1 MKKTVTRL
9 LVIAVTAGLV
19 SACAVTPE
27 PLSDR
32 ERAERAVSDLDAM
45 FEGQD
50 PVEGG
55 ISLSEAIARAI
66 KYNLDHRVKLME
78 KAVVKAEAELATMD
92 LLPAITADA
101 GYTTRSNTPASSSE
115 SVITGQQSLE
125 PSTSQEKTRALA
137 NLNVVWNVL
146 DFGVSYITAQQRA
159 DRILIA
165 EEKRRKAVQNIVQD
179 VRVAYWNAL
188 SADRLTKETDD
199 LLASTQAALAESEA
213 MAEEGIQAPLTSMRY
228 QEGLLATLRT
238 LWELR
243 QRLNTA
249 KAELASL
256 MNIRPGTDFQL
267 SPDEFDRELPE
278 INTVVPELEEYG
290 LLHRPELIEEDYR
303 LQIDSAE
310 IRKAMLRMLPGIEVN
325 AGAHY
330 DSNDF
335 LVNNEWADAG
345 LRISWN
351 LFNLFRGPKDKQRAE
366 AQVELDETRRLATGM
381 AVLTQINVAQQRYEN
396 ARQDYQLAEN
406 LLQVKSDIADQEA
419 GRFDAQVSDEL
430 ALIRTRLDRLVARMQ
445 RDLALA
451 ELQNAAG
458 RVHNSVGLDPLPA
471 EIRDDSLESLSL
483 AVATHQQS
491 LKGMLSEAQLD
502 PTMYDEI
509 AREIALARAEK
520 RRLEALED
528 KQAAKEVLADAARR
542 KAEREARAA
551 EAADAALVAQQEAIQ
566 AAVQE
571 ADARRLA
578 EEEAARQ
585 RQLVAEKQQ
594 AAEEARRAA
603 EAALAAAQAAEE
615 EARQA
620 DRQRQAQLQQ
630 IAQQVEVQ
638 VNQAV
643 EAALSASEAQR
654 EVWEASRAV
663 DEAEERM
670 QGIVV
675 PGESPEV
682 LEESPGTQDSSAA
695 PDAWE
700 EEVSDAGTRPAA
712 AVAAAPQNN
721 PGEWRIFEHSAPAT
735 VDDDLLYASV
745 GIDTPDQ
752 PPKIYPHPGSFPAIE
767 NDLIADVETRSSS
780 TTDSALR
787 VDR

>member
-1 MKKTVTRL
+1 MKKTATRL

-27 PLSDR
+27 PLTDR
-32 ERAERAVSDLDAM
+32 ERAERAVSDLQAM
-45 FEGQD
+45 FEDQE
-50 PVEGG
+50 PVEEG

-101 GYTTRSNTPASSSE
+101 GYTTRSNVAASSSE
-115 SVITGQQSLE
+115 SVITGQESLE

-146 DFGVSYITAQQRA
+146 DFGVSYVTAQQRA

-188 SADRLTKETDD
+188 SADRLTKETDE
-199 LLASTQAALAESEA
+199 LLARTQEALDESKA
-213 MAEEGIQAPLTSMRY
+213 MEEEGIQAPLTSMRY

-238 LWELR
+238 LWDLR

-267 SPDEFDRELPE
+267 KPERIDRELPE
-278 INTVVPELEEYG
+278 INTVVTELEEYG

-351 LFNLFRGPKDKQRAE
+351 LFNLFRGPKDKERAE
-366 AQVELDETRRLATGM
+366 AQVELDNTRRLATGM

-396 ARQDYQLAEN
+396 ALQDYRLSEN
-406 LLQVKSDIADQEA
+406 LLQVKNEIAAQEA
-419 GRFDAQVSDEL
+419 GRFESQVSNKL
-430 ALIRTRLDRLVARMQ
+430 SLIRTRLDRLVAQMQ

-458 RVHNSVGLDPLPA
+458 RVHNSIGLDPLPT
-471 EIRDDSLESLSL
+471 EIKDDSLESLSL

-491 LKGMLSEAQLD
+491 LKGMLSEPQLD
-502 PTMYDEI
+502 PNMYDEI

-520 RRLEALED
+520 RRQEAIMD
-528 KQAAKEVLADAARR
+528 KEAAKEALAEAARR

-551 EAADAALVAQQEAIQ
+551 AAADAALVAQQEAIA
-566 AAVQE
+566 AAVKQ
-571 ADARRLA
+571 ADAERLA

-603 EAALAAAQAAEE
+603 EAAAAAAQAAQQQAQQAAQ
-615 EARQA
+615 ARQA
-620 DRQRQAQLQQ
+620 RLQEISQ
-630 IAQQVEVQ
+630 EVEVQ

-654 EVWEASRAV
+654 EVWEANQAV
-663 DEAEERM
+663 DEAEQRM
-670 QGIVV
+670 KQIIIPEV
-675 PGESPEV
+675 SPEAGNV
-682 LEESPGTQDSSAA
+682 PEGGSAA
-695 PDAWE
+695 SGAVRENTSSFEKTQPVGALAATRTRKVDQGGAGGWRF
-700 EEVSDAGTRPAA
+700 SD
-712 AVAAAPQNN
+712 N
-721 PGEWRIFEHSAPAT
+721 T
-735 VDDDLLYASV
+735 VPVNETLYSSV
-745 GIDTPDQ
+745 GIQ
-752 PPKIYPHPGSFPAIE
+752 PPSRSSRSLRSGTLPPLE
-767 NDLIADVETRSSS
+767 TDLIADVETRSSS
-780 TTDSALR
+780 TNPATRDNR
-787 VDR
+787 